1 MEVGDG
7 DSRGHKMVSPK
18 WLWVLADF
26 THASTAEIT
35 KVKSTVPLYSGLQH
49 TATGLGNIAII
60 KNFNYCHMIAN
71 SSDDY
76 ITQLHQNQFHNETNQ
91 CHNYSA
97 MEQPEE
103 RAHNLILIPIILHN

>member
-49 TATGLGNIAII
+49 TATGHGLGNIAI
-60 KNFNYCHMIAN
+60 KKKKKSLSHD
-71 SSDDY
+71 S
-76 ITQLHQNQFHNETNQ
+76 
-91 CHNYSA
+91 
-97 MEQPEE
+97 
-103 RAHNLILIPIILHN
+103 